1 MYPTTAT
8 AKQGYTETPKKSVN
22 QPAHAFIHEKV
33 CVRPSVRFGVSY
45 VLILRKYDVD
55 DNRAEDDIAVDDV
68 SDGGDGKTMLNVN
81 ELSCNQPCH
90 VCKTHINQSE

>member
-1 MYPTTAT
+1 MLSFM
-8 AKQGYTETPKKSVN
+8 KKYV
-22 QPAHAFIHEKV
+22 
-33 CVRPSVRFGVSY
+33 SVRLSVSVSHTY
-45 VLILRKYDVD
+45 VYYGKYDVD

-90 VCKTHINQSE
+90 VCKTHINQSEKN